1 VVNLISHD
9 KLDRLTGAIE
19 QGRSLRRIAAYA
31 RVSKKTATDY
41 RKIALECEV
50 DLPTKC
56 GCGRPIMHK
65 GRCNWRRKSANP
77 SLSKENDNG

>member
-1 VVNLISHD
+1 MVNLISHE
-9 KLDRLTGAIE
+9 KLERIIEAIE
-19 QGRSLRRIAAYA
+19 QGRSLRMIAAYA
-31 RVSKKTATDY
+31 RVSKHTAYDY

-77 SLSKENDNG
+77 SLGKENKNG